1 MSKKRLLKRIITT
14 VIVILAI
21 LWSGT
26 ACYNIEQTR
35 STKASPSAFNMYE
48 QAVKAQIKGEFRQ
61 ALRLIDRALQLNPR
75 ISLFYAFKAQIYDS
89 LNVLDSALVFYQR
102 SLQFRSHAPEILNRL
117 GELNLCRGDTIAA
130 LRYFKRS
137 FNEDHQQIER
147 LLKIAEIFLNQKRLG
162 RAEEAL
168 REYRVQCRLQNRTPQ
183 PRYNVLMGELLF
195 LKKQPVQAA
204 QFYARARCGSCF
216 SEQQARRALQTLFK
230 QGDLEGYFSV
240 LSSVQK
246 ARLFPDS
253 LLYQLRGRYYLAI
266 GNQNEA
272 GGQFYR
278 AFEEGARNKEVLC
291 GIVKYF
297 FRPQRTKVLP
307 RVESEI
313 KKRFPNLNCTKT
325 K

>member
-1 MSKKRLLKRIITT
+1 MATT
-14 VIVILAI
+14 AFAM
-21 LWSGT
+21 LWSVT
-26 ACYNIEQTR
+26 ACYNIDQAQPTEPP
-35 STKASPSAFNMYE
+35 PSAFKMYE

-61 ALRLIDRALQLNPR
+61 ALNLINGALQLNPR

-89 LNVLDSALVFYQR
+89 LNVLDSALVFYQK
-102 SLQFRSHAPEILNRL
+102 SLQYRSHAPEVLNRL
-117 GELNLCRGDTIAA
+117 GELSLHMGDTTAA

-137 FNEDHQQIER
+137 FNEDHQQIEL
-147 LLKIAEIFLNQKRLG
+147 LLKIAEIFLNQKSLG
-162 RAEEAL
+162 RAEESL
-168 REYRVQCRLQNRTPQ
+168 REYRVQCRLQNRAPQ
-183 PRYNVLMGELLF
+183 PRYFVLMGEFLF
-195 LKKQPVQAA
+195 LKNQPVQAA
-204 QFYARARCGSCF
+204 QFYARAKCGSCF
-216 SEQQARRALQTLFK
+216 NEQQARRALQTLFK
-230 QGDLEGYFSV
+230 QGDFEGYFSV

-272 GGQFYR
+272 GSQFYR

-307 RVESEI
+307 QVESEI

-325 K
+325 E